1 MPKCPLGWAVRRLVS
16 MIRGGAAVAADL
28 EEPQTCRTAVIK
40 SFRVVGCR
48 ADPVTVPLAR
58 PPGPYIYTSP
68 LLSRTY
74 SFAAMSNVPDHRL
87 ADRGG
92 YRGHVGL
99 QLLVCAEPAVVR
111 LGRD

>member
-1 MPKCPLGWAVRRLVS
+1 MSAGRR
-16 MIRGGAAVAADL
+16 
-28 EEPQTCRTAVIK
+28 AVIK
-40 SFRVVGCR
+40 SFSRRWLQGRLGYSPAGQATR
-48 ADPVTVPLAR
+48 AVYL
-58 PPGPYIYTSP
+58 YIAA
-68 LLSRTY
+68 LIARTY